1 MFRFLPYIW
10 KGMIRHRARTL
21 MTVTGAAVG
30 VFVFCCVGAVQQ
42 GLDRLTEGAAAN
54 QSLIVFQENRFCPTT
69 SRLPQDYASTIA
81 KIDGVE
87 RVIPMQVYT
96 NNCRA
101 SLDIIVFNGVPPDE
115 LQKLESLRLIE
126 GDWNSFASRSDAA
139 IVGQHVA
146 RRRGLKAGQSFS
158 IGEVTVQ
165 VVGVFESTV
174 ANEENL
180 IFTHLDFLQRAGG
193 TDNVGVCT
201 LFEVVLHKGSNP
213 DQLASTI
220 DATLRSGS
228 VATTTRRKGAFQAST
243 LADLVDL
250 IGFAHWL
257 GYASVGLVLSLLAT
271 TALMATQDRIKEHA
285 VLQVL
290 GVRPTLVAR
299 FVVAESLFMC
309 LFGGLLGTT
318 VALMALLWGGF
329 AIGAE
334 GATIAFEPSLALGI
348 SGFVVSILVGVVAG
362 LLPAIRVAMAD
373 LRSSLS
379 G

>member
-1 MFRFLPYIW
+1 MFRFLPYVW

-30 VFVFCCVGAVQQ
+30 VFVFCCVNAVQQ

-69 SRLPQDYASTIA
+69 SRLPQDYALTIA
-81 KIDGVE
+81 KIGGVE

-101 SLDIIVFNGVPPDE
+101 SLDIIVFNGVPPTE
-115 LQKLESLRLIE
+115 LQRFDSLRLTD
-126 GDWNSFASRSDAA
+126 GDWNSFVSRSDAA

-146 RRRGLKAGQSFS
+146 RRRGLRSGQSFT

-174 ANEENL
+174 SNEQNL

-193 TDNVGVCT
+193 ADNVGVCT
-201 LFEVVLHKGSNP
+201 LFEVILRQGVQP
-213 DQLASTI
+213 EQLASTI
-220 DATLRSGS
+220 DETLRGGP

-257 GYASVGLVLSLLAT
+257 GYASVGLVLSLLGT
-271 TALMATQDRIKEHA
+271 TTLMATQDRIKEHA

-290 GVRPTLVAR
+290 GVRPNLVAR
-299 FVVAESLFMC
+299 FVVLESLIMC
-309 LFGGLLGTT
+309 LLGGLIGTT
-318 VALMALLWGGF
+318 IALVALLWGGF

-334 GATIAFEPSLALGI
+334 GATIAFEPSLTIGI
-348 SGFVVSILVGVVAG
+348 SGLVISILVGLLAG
-362 LLPAIRVAMAD
+362 FLPAVRVALAD
-373 LRSSLS
+373 LRTSLS